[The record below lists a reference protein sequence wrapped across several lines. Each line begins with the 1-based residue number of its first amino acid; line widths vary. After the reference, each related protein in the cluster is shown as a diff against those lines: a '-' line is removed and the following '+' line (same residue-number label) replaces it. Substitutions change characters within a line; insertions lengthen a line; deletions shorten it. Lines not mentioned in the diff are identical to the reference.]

1 MDTHPTESEGR
12 MRRGRGAIHA
22 RVTRKTVFALLAV
35 VCALLFTAIP
45 SPQPDRLQ
53 RRPCRPPLI
62 HADQRS
68 SFPGHRQRVWGRELH
83 PRRPG
88 AATAVRQDDSGHPWA
103 SGLPG

>member
-45 SPQPDRLQ
+45 SPNQIGFNDVPVD
-53 RRPCRPPLI
+53 
-62 HADQRS
+62 
-68 SFPGHRQRVWGRELH
+68 H
-83 PRRPG
+83 P
-88 AATAVRQDDSGHPWA
+88 
-103 SGLPG
+103 